1 MDAKY
6 CTIAAALLFFVC
18 MASASSYADDAL
30 YNRIERL
37 EQRIDQL
44 EQRLDS
50 MDKVEV
56 LVLPPSSS
64 GDESVTDRIL
74 REEMG
79 SVEGAILWQ
88 GKPLVQT
95 DVKIELTRY
104 TGFSLGSLKKVFMRI
119 KKKSSGQEMALLTR
133 TDSEGRYF
141 FEAVPPGEYMLYW
154 RPDTETGW
162 VHRMRDRSDFE
173 VVAGELTVQNIP
185 EK

>member
-6 CTIAAALLFFVC
+6 CTIAAVFMFFVC
-18 MASASSYADDAL
+18 MTSAPSYAEDAL
-30 YNRIERL
+30 ENRIERL
-37 EQRIDQL
+37 EQRIEQL

-50 MDKVEV
+50 IDKVEAP
-56 LVLPPSSS
+56 VLPLSPS
-64 GDESVTDRIL
+64 DEPVADRIL

-79 SVEGAILWQ
+79 NVEGTILWQ
-88 GKPLVQT
+88 GKPLVHT

-104 TGFSLGSLKKVFMRI
+104 TGFSLGSLKKVFVRNRE
-119 KKKSSGQEMALLTR
+119 KSSGQGMALLTR

-141 FEAVPPGEYMLYW
+141 FEAVPPGEYLLYW
-154 RPDTETGW
+154 RPDPETGW
-162 VHRMRDRSDFE
+162 VHRMRERYDFE